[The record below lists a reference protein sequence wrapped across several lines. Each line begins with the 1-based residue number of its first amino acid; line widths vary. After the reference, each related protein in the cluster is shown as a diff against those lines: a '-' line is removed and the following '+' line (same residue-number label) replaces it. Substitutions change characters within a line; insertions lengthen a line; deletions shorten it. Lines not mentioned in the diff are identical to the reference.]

1 MVHRRT
7 KIFRSV
13 GQFFVCGTLI
23 RSFEGIPFAL
33 PPTGTEG
40 RWKAPRYLSN
50 FEELEKDNFQHRAS
64 CWQFDKREAKNTEDC
79 LVLDIT
85 TPIISSDERL
95 PVAIYIYGGSF
106 TGGNGHDTMYNM
118 TQYALGGFLN

>member
-1 MVHRRT
+1 M
-7 KIFRSV
+7 
-13 GQFFVCGTLI
+13 GMTLKSLLLNFII
-23 RSFEGIPFAL
+23 RSPEGIPFAL
-33 PPTGTEG
+33 PPTGSEG

-50 FEELEKDNFQHRAS
+50 FEELGKENFQNRAS
-64 CWQFDKREAKNTEDC
+64 CWQFDKREAKNSEDC

-85 TPIISSDERL
+85 RPIMSSDERL

>member
-1 MVHRRT
+1 MN
-7 KIFRSV
+7 
-13 GQFFVCGTLI
+13 LI
-23 RSFEGIPFAL
+23 RSSEGIPFAL
-33 PPTGTEG
+33 PPTGED

-50 FEELEKDNFQHRAS
+50 FEELEKENFQNRAS

-85 TPIISSDERL
+85 RPIISSDERL

-106 TGGNGHDTMYNM
+106 TGGNGHDTIYNM
-118 TQYALGGFLN
+118 DLLDLFMRTVISLAVTRIE